1 VVIRNCGNG
10 FFEQERG
17 EACDDGNVAS
27 GDGCSSFCQVEPGW
41 ICVGNTVCVKLD
53 DERVKLFCGNGK
65 VEREYGEVC
74 DDGNSVSGDGCS
86 QNCKVENGWACRI
99 LSKM

>member
-1 VVIRNCGNG
+1 M
-10 FFEQERG
+10 
-17 EACDDGNVAS
+17 
-27 GDGCSSFCQVEPGW
+27 
-41 ICVGNTVCVKLD
+41 KLD

-65 VEREYGEVC
+65 VEREYSEVC

-99 LSKM
+99 LSKI